1 LEQQVRLGIAFQEA
15 QDTPPA
21 RGMTA
26 GLFARYKVPMLRKF
40 VTLVIVMPLAA
51 VIIAFAVANREL
63 VTVSFDPFTK
73 VNPAYAATLPLF
85 ILIFVLVILGVIIG
99 GAAAWLR
106 QAHWRRAARKLD
118 AEVRL
123 LRQELGA
130 AHNRFAAE
138 TAPPAPATTYF
149 EPDAPPAIA
158 PPGR

>member
-1 LEQQVRLGIAFQEA
+1 MF
-15 QDTPPA
+15 
-21 RGMTA
+21 
-26 GLFARYKVPMLRKF
+26 RKI
-40 VTLVIVMPLAA
+40 VTLAIVLPLAA
-51 VIIAFAVANREL
+51 VIIAFAVANREF
-63 VTVSFDPFTK
+63 VTVSFDPFSATS
-73 VNPAYAATLPLF
+73 PAYAATLPLF

-99 GAAAWLR
+99 GVAAWLR

-130 AHNRFAAE
+130 ARNRFAAE
-138 TAPPAPATTYF
+138 APPAAPTTTYF